1 MSGEENVRQ
10 RNRVDKTA
18 LKEKVEMIKSK
29 MKETEASQQR
39 KQNVMTVLKPFLYLI
54 VIILLFFVLYI
65 FLMEGIGS
73 REGSNIVIEDNHG
86 SIEEVEEIIAEV
98 EGE

>member
-39 KQNVMTVLKPFLYLI
+39 KQNIMTVLKPFLYLF

-65 FLMEGIGS
+65 FLMEVIGN
-73 REGSNIVIEDNHG
+73 REGSNIIIEDNHG

>member
-10 RNRVDKTA
+10 RNIVDKTA

-39 KQNVMTVLKPFLYLI
+39 KQNVMTVLKPFLYLF

-65 FLMEGIGS
+65 FLMEVIGN
-73 REGSNIVIEDNHG
+73 REGSNIIIEDNHG

>member
-39 KQNVMTVLKPFLYLI
+39 KQNVMTVLKPFLYLF

-65 FLMEGIGS
+65 FLMEVIGN
-73 REGSNIVIEDNHG
+73 REGSNIIM
-86 SIEEVEEIIAEV
+86 EV
-98 EGE
+98 

>member
-39 KQNVMTVLKPFLYLI
+39 KQNVMTVLKPFLYLF

-65 FLMEGIGS
+65 FLMEVIGN
-73 REGSNIVIEDNHG
+73 REGSNIIIEDNHG